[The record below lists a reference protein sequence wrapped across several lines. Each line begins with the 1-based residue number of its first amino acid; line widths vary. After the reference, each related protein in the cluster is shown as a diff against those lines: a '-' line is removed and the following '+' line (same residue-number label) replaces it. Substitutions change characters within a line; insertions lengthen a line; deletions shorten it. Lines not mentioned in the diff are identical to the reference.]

1 MSRFAGPSRANR
13 EGGAS
18 LRDSAATMR
27 PMPEPPGT
35 DPQAK
40 LDFVNQWFATGVPHN
55 RELGLRAVSIH
66 ATGITSEL
74 PYADRLVGNPETGF
88 LHGGVITTVLDA
100 TCGVSVLIALRKPQ
114 RIATLDLRIDYLKP
128 SAPKRNVWCKADC
141 YQITRH
147 VAFVR
152 GVAHHGDEADP
163 IASAAGTFMI
173 FDSSLRGKKDTA

>member
-1 MSRFAGPSRANR
+1 
-13 EGGAS
+13 
-18 LRDSAATMR
+18 
-27 PMPEPPGT
+27 MPAMPAPPGSE
-35 DPQAK
+35 PQAK
-40 LDFVNQWFATGVPHN
+40 LEFINQWFASGVPHN
-55 RELGLRAVSIH
+55 RELGLHAVGVH

-100 TCGVSVLIALRKPQ
+100 TCGVSVLIALRKPL

-128 SAPKRNVWCKADC
+128 TTPQSNVLCKADC
-141 YQITRH
+141 YKITRH

-152 GVAHHGDEADP
+152 GIAHHGDEADP

-173 FDSSLRGKKDTA
+173 FGSRLTGGKDKDAS